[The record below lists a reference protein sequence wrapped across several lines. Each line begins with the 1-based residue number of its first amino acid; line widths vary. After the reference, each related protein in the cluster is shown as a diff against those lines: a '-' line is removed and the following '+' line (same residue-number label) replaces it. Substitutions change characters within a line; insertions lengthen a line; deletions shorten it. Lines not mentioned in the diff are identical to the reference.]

1 MFILKKKYLIL
12 LQVFFCILILPN
24 CSNNSKTVIL
34 KEAKDSQIF
43 IKGQSLLKSND
54 YKNAA
59 IEFDKIYLNY
69 PFSSLAPRAEIMTA
83 YSLFQDN
90 QINEAIGK
98 LDEFIE
104 MNPTGEHTQYAQ
116 YLLAMSFYVQIP
128 DPGRDPMLSE
138 KALRYFK
145 IITTKF
151 PKTVYAKDAKFKIKF
166 IKNSLAQNELL
177 IGMFYLKN
185 NSPSSSI
192 KRFQAIIKNYQTT
205 SVIPETLYRLCEAFL
220 MLGLKEEAIKSSLV
234 LNYNFPDNEWTNL
247 SKNIIKDTPELDE
260 NKAFINSITD
270 YIKKITN

>member
-12 LQVFFCILILPN
+12 LQVFFCILLLPN

-34 KEAKDSQIF
+34 KETKDSEIF
-43 IKGQSLLKSND
+43 IKGQSFLKGND
-54 YKNAA
+54 YKKAA

-69 PFSSLAPRAEIMTA
+69 PFSSLAPKAEIMTA

-90 QINEAIGK
+90 QINEAIVK

-104 MNPTGEHTQYAQ
+104 MNPTGELTQYAQ
-116 YLLAMSFYVQIP
+116 YLLAMSYYVQIP
-128 DPGRDPMLSE
+128 DAGRDPMLSE
-138 KALRYFK
+138 KALKHFK
-145 IITTKF
+145 IVTTKF
-151 PKTVYAKDAKFKIKF
+151 PDSVYAKDAKFKINY

-185 NSPSSSI
+185 NSPASSI

-220 MLGLKEEAIKSSLV
+220 MLGLKEEAIKSSL
-234 LNYNFPDNEWTNL
+234 LLSYNFPDNEWTNL
-247 SKNIIKDTPELDE
+247 SKNIIKDTSELDE
-260 NKAFINSITD
+260 NEGFINSITD

>member
-90 QINEAIGK
+90 QINEAIVK
-98 LDEFIE
+98 LVEFIE

-128 DPGRDPMLSE
+128 DPGRDPMLSV
-138 KALRYFK
+138 KALKYFK

-185 NSPSSSI
+185 NSPASSI

>member
-1 MFILKKKYLIL
+1 MFILMKKYLKL
-12 LQVFFCILILPN
+12 LQVFFCILLLPN
-24 CSNNSKTVIL
+24 CSNNGKTIVL
-34 KEAKDSQIF
+34 KETKDSQLF
-43 IKGQSLLKSND
+43 IKGQSFLKSND
-54 YKNAA
+54 YKKAA

-90 QINEAIGK
+90 QINEAIVK
-98 LDEFIE
+98 LNEFIE
-104 MNPTGEHTQYAQ
+104 MNPIGEHAKYAQ
-116 YLLAMSFYVQIP
+116 YLLAMSYYVQIP
-128 DPGRDPMLSE
+128 EAGRDPMLSE
-138 KALRYFK
+138 KALKYFK

-151 PKTVYAKDAKFKIKF
+151 PNSVYAKDAKFKINY

-185 NSPSSSI
+185 NSPASSI

-220 MLGLKEEAIKSSLV
+220 MLGLKEEAIKSSL
-234 LNYNFPDNEWTNL
+234 LLSYNFPDNEWTNL
-247 SKNIIKDTPELDE
+247 SKNIIKDTSELDE
-260 NKAFINSITD
+260 NEGFVNSITD

>member
-1 MFILKKKYLIL
+1 MFILKKKYLML
-12 LQVFFCILILPN
+12 LQVFFCILLLPN

-34 KEAKDSQIF
+34 KETKDSQIF
-43 IKGQSLLKSND
+43 IKGQSFLKSND
-54 YKNAA
+54 YKKAA

-90 QINEAIGK
+90 QINEAIVK
-98 LDEFIE
+98 LNEFIE
-104 MNPTGEHTQYAQ
+104 MNPIGEHTKYAQ
-116 YLLAMSFYVQIP
+116 YLLAMSYYVQIP
-128 DPGRDPMLSE
+128 DAGRDPMLSE
-138 KALRYFK
+138 KALKHFK
-145 IITTKF
+145 IVTTKF
-151 PKTVYAKDAKFKIKF
+151 PNSVYAKDAKFKINY

-185 NSPSSSI
+185 NSPASSI

-220 MLGLKEEAIKSSLV
+220 MLGLKEEAIKSSL
-234 LNYNFPDNEWTNL
+234 LLSYNFPDNEWTNL
-247 SKNIIKDTPELDE
+247 SKNIIKDTSELDE
-260 NKAFINSITD
+260 NEGFVNSITD

>member
-12 LQVFFCILILPN
+12 SQVFFCILILSN

-138 KALRYFK
+138 KALKYFK

-185 NSPSSSI
+185 NSPASSI

-270 YIKKITN
+270 YIKNF

>member
-90 QINEAIGK
+90 QINEAIVK
-98 LDEFIE
+98 LVEFIE
-104 MNPTGEHTQYAQ
+104 MNPIGEHTQYAQ

-138 KALRYFK
+138 KALKYFK

-185 NSPSSSI
+185 NSPASSI

>member
-1 MFILKKKYLIL
+1 MFIIKKKYLIL
-12 LQVFFCILILPN
+12 LQVFFCISILPN
-24 CSNNSKTVIL
+24 CSNNSRTVVL
-34 KEAKDSQIF
+34 KEVVDSQIF
-43 IKGQSLLKSND
+43 IKGQSFLKSND
-54 YKNAA
+54 YKKAA

-104 MNPTGEHTQYAQ
+104 MNPTGQHTQYAQ

-138 KALRYFK
+138 KSLKYFK
-145 IITTKF
+145 IVTTKF
-151 PKTVYAKDAKFKIKF
+151 PNSVYAKDAKFKINY
-166 IKNSLAQNELL
+166 INNSLAQNELL

-185 NSPSSSI
+185 NSPASSI

-220 MLGLKEEAIKSSLV
+220 MLGLKEEAIKSSL
-234 LNYNFPDNEWTNL
+234 LLSYNFPDNEWTNL
-247 SKNIIKDTPELDE
+247 SKNIIKDTSELDE
-260 NKAFINSITD
+260 NEGFINSITD

>member
-1 MFILKKKYLIL
+1 MFILKKKHLIL
-12 LQVFFCILILPN
+12 LQVFFCILILSN

-34 KEAKDSQIF
+34 KETKDTQIF
-43 IKGQSLLKSND
+43 IKGQSFLKSND
-54 YKNAA
+54 YKKAA

-138 KALRYFK
+138 KALKYFK

-151 PKTVYAKDAKFKIKF
+151 PNSVYAKDAKLKINY

-185 NSPSSSI
+185 NSPASYI

>member
-1 MFILKKKYLIL
+1 MFILKNKYLII
-12 LQVFFCILILPN
+12 LQVFFYILILSN

-34 KEAKDSQIF
+34 KEANDSQIF
-43 IKGQSLLKSND
+43 IKGKSFLKSND
-54 YKNAA
+54 YKKAA

-98 LDEFIE
+98 LEEFIE
-104 MNPTGEHTQYAQ
+104 INPTGKHTQYAQ
-116 YLLAMSFYVQIP
+116 YLLAMSYYVQIP
-128 DPGRDPMLSE
+128 DPGRDPMLSK
-138 KALRYFK
+138 KALKYFK

-151 PKTVYAKDAKFKIKF
+151 PNTVYAKDAKFKINF

-185 NSPSSSI
+185 NSPASSI

-220 MLGLKEEAIKSSLV
+220 MLGLKDEAIKSSLV

-247 SKNIIKDTPELDE
+247 SKKIFKDTPELDE
-260 NKAFINSITD
+260 NEGFINSITE

>member
-1 MFILKKKYLIL
+1 ML
-12 LQVFFCILILPN
+12 LQVFFCILLLPN

-34 KEAKDSQIF
+34 KETKDSQIF
-43 IKGQSLLKSND
+43 IKGQSFLKSND
-54 YKNAA
+54 YKKAA

-138 KALRYFK
+138 KALKYFK

-185 NSPSSSI
+185 NSPASSI

-220 MLGLKEEAIKSSLV
+220 MLGLKEEAIKSSLF

-260 NKAFINSITD
+260 NEGFINSITD

>member
-1 MFILKKKYLIL
+1 MFILKKKYLML
-12 LQVFFCILILPN
+12 LQVFFCILLLPN
-24 CSNNSKTVIL
+24 CSNNRKTVVL
-34 KEAKDSQIF
+34 KETKDSQLF
-43 IKGQSLLKSND
+43 IKGQSFLKSND
-54 YKNAA
+54 YKKAA

-69 PFSSLAPRAEIMTA
+69 PFSLLAPRAEIMTA

-104 MNPTGEHTQYAQ
+104 MNPTGEYTKYAQ
-116 YLLAMSFYVQIP
+116 YLLAMSYYVQIP
-128 DPGRDPMLSE
+128 DAGRDPTLSE
-138 KALRYFK
+138 KALKYFK
-145 IITTKF
+145 IVTTKF
-151 PKTVYAKDAKFKIKF
+151 PNSVYAKDAKFKINY

-185 NSPSSSI
+185 NSPASSI

-220 MLGLKEEAIKSSLV
+220 MLGLKEEAIKSSL
-234 LNYNFPDNEWTNL
+234 LLSYNFPDNEWTNL
-247 SKNIIKDTPELDE
+247 SKNIIKDTSELDE
-260 NKAFINSITD
+260 NEGFINSITD

>member
-1 MFILKKKYLIL
+1 MFIIKKKYLIL
-12 LQVFFCILILPN
+12 LQVFFCFLLLPN

-34 KEAKDSQIF
+34 KETKDSQIF
-43 IKGQSLLKSND
+43 IKGQSFLKSND
-54 YKNAA
+54 YKKAA

-98 LDEFIE
+98 LEEFIE
-104 MNPTGEHTQYAQ
+104 MNPTGEDTKYAQ
-116 YLLAMSFYVQIP
+116 YLLAMSYYVQIP
-128 DPGRDPMLSE
+128 DAGRDPMLSE
-138 KALRYFK
+138 KALKHFK
-145 IITTKF
+145 IVTTKF
-151 PKTVYAKDAKFKIKF
+151 PNSVYAKDAKFKINY

-185 NSPSSSI
+185 NSPASSI

-220 MLGLKEEAIKSSLV
+220 MLGLKEEAIKSSL
-234 LNYNFPDNEWTNL
+234 LLSYNFPDNEWTNL
-247 SKNIIKDTPELDE
+247 SKNIIKDTSELDE
-260 NKAFINSITD
+260 NEGFVNSITD

>member
-90 QINEAIGK
+90 QINEAIVK
-98 LDEFIE
+98 LVEFIE
-104 MNPTGEHTQYAQ
+104 MNPIGEHTQYAQ

-138 KALRYFK
+138 KALKYFK

>member
-1 MFILKKKYLIL
+1 MFILKKKYLML
-12 LQVFFCILILPN
+12 LQVFFCILLLPN

-34 KEAKDSQIF
+34 KETKDSQIF
-43 IKGQSLLKSND
+43 IKGQSFLKSND
-54 YKNAA
+54 YKKAA

-69 PFSSLAPRAEIMTA
+69 PFSLLAPRAEIMTA

-104 MNPTGEHTQYAQ
+104 MNPTGEHTKYAQ
-116 YLLAMSFYVQIP
+116 YLLAMSYYVQIP
-128 DPGRDPMLSE
+128 DAGRDPMLSE
-138 KALRYFK
+138 KALKYFK
-145 IITTKF
+145 IVTTKF
-151 PKTVYAKDAKFKIKF
+151 PNSVYAKDAKFKINY

-185 NSPSSSI
+185 NSPASSI

-220 MLGLKEEAIKSSLV
+220 MLGLKEEAIKSSL
-234 LNYNFPDNEWTNL
+234 LLSYNFPDNEWTNL
-247 SKNIIKDTPELDE
+247 SKNIIKDTSELDE
-260 NKAFINSITD
+260 NEGFINSITD

>member
-90 QINEAIGK
+90 QINEAIVK

-138 KALRYFK
+138 KALKYFK

-151 PKTVYAKDAKFKIKF
+151 PNSVYAKDAKFKIKF

-185 NSPSSSI
+185 NSPASSI

-220 MLGLKEEAIKSSLV
+220 MLGLKEEAIKSSSL
-234 LNYNFPDNEWTNL
+234 LSYNFPKNEWTKL
-247 SKNIIKDTPELDE
+247 SKDIIKDSSKLESNEGFL
-260 NKAFINSITD
+260 NSITNYMKNMID
-270 YIKKITN
+270 

>member
-1 MFILKKKYLIL
+1 MFILKKKYLIV
-12 LQVFFCILILPN
+12 LQVFFCILLLPN

-34 KEAKDSQIF
+34 KETKDSQLF
-43 IKGQSLLKSND
+43 IKGQSFLKSKD
-54 YKNAA
+54 YKKAA

-104 MNPTGEHTQYAQ
+104 MNPTGEHTKYAQ
-116 YLLAMSFYVQIP
+116 YLLAMSYYVQIP
-128 DPGRDPMLSE
+128 DAGRDSKLSE
-138 KALRYFK
+138 KALKYFK
-145 IITTKF
+145 IVTTKF
-151 PKTVYAKDAKFKIKF
+151 PNSVYAKDAKFKINY

-185 NSPSSSI
+185 NSPASSI

-220 MLGLKEEAIKSSLV
+220 MLGLKEEAIKSSL
-234 LNYNFPDNEWTNL
+234 LLSYNFPDNEWTNL
-247 SKNIIKDTPELDE
+247 SKNIIKDTSELDE
-260 NKAFINSITD
+260 NEGFVNSITD

>member
-90 QINEAIGK
+90 QINEAIVK

-116 YLLAMSFYVQIP
+116 YLLAMSYYVQIP
-128 DPGRDPMLSE
+128 DAGRDPMLSE
-138 KALRYFK
+138 KALKYFK

-185 NSPSSSI
+185 NSPASSI

>member
-1 MFILKKKYLIL
+1 MFILKNKYLII
-12 LQVFFCILILPN
+12 LQVFFYILILSN

-34 KEAKDSQIF
+34 KEANDSQIF
-43 IKGQSLLKSND
+43 IKGKSFLKSND
-54 YKNAA
+54 YKKAA

-98 LDEFIE
+98 LEEFIE
-104 MNPTGEHTQYAQ
+104 INPTGKHTQYAQ
-116 YLLAMSFYVQIP
+116 YLLAMSYYVQIP
-128 DPGRDPMLSE
+128 DPGRDPMLSK
-138 KALRYFK
+138 KALKYFK

-151 PKTVYAKDAKFKIKF
+151 PNTVYAKDAKFKINF

-185 NSPSSSI
+185 NSPASSI

-220 MLGLKEEAIKSSLV
+220 MLGLEEEAIKSSL
-234 LNYNFPDNEWTNL
+234 LLTYNFPDNEWTQL
-247 SKNIIKDTPELDE
+247 SKNIIKDTSELDE
-260 NKAFINSITD
+260 NEFFINSISD

>member
-1 MFILKKKYLIL
+1 MFILKKKYLML
-12 LQVFFCILILPN
+12 LQVFFCILLLPN
-24 CSNNSKTVIL
+24 CSNNRKTVVL
-34 KEAKDSQIF
+34 KESKDSQLF
-43 IKGQSLLKSND
+43 IKGQSFLKSND
-54 YKNAA
+54 YKKAA

-104 MNPTGEHTQYAQ
+104 MNPTGEHTKYAQ
-116 YLLAMSFYVQIP
+116 YLLAMSYYVQIP
-128 DPGRDPMLSE
+128 DAGRDPMLSE
-138 KALRYFK
+138 KALKYFK
-145 IITTKF
+145 IVTTKF
-151 PKTVYAKDAKFKIKF
+151 PDSVYAKDAKFKINY

-185 NSPSSSI
+185 NSPASSI

-220 MLGLKEEAIKSSLV
+220 MLGLKEEAIKSSL
-234 LNYNFPDNEWTNL
+234 LLSYNFPDNEWTNL
-247 SKNIIKDTPELDE
+247 SKNIIKDTSELDE
-260 NKAFINSITD
+260 NEGFINSITD

>member
-12 LQVFFCILILPN
+12 LQVFFCIFILSN

-43 IKGQSLLKSND
+43 IKGQSFLKSND
-54 YKNAA
+54 YKKAV

-138 KALRYFK
+138 KALKHFK

-151 PKTVYAKDAKFKIKF
+151 PNSVYAKDAKFKINY

-185 NSPSSSI
+185 NSPASSI

-220 MLGLKEEAIKSSLV
+220 MLGLKEEAIKSSSL
-234 LNYNFPDNEWTNL
+234 LSYNFPDNEWTYL
-247 SKNIIKDTPELDE
+247 SKNIIKDTQELDE
-260 NKAFINSITD
+260 NEGFINSISD